1 MIKLQ
6 LYFSMFKKRPVF
18 MRESIKIK
26 PKWLVGSG
34 KENLIA
40 WWRILLLTEACSV
53 RINFGSLLREDWAP
67 DGCWHFW
74 AVFKNKEAMSLP
86 DPCCV
91 PEFMDAT
98 VCQLPLGFWQG
109 RRLGSCHDWSFWSPE
124 LDQRRNSGLLS
135 GTETRV
141 VLVSFVHLFITFK
154 RCNTCAWYNFIIFIL
169 HPRLLLPSL
178 PFLLLL
184 SEFPSLFYAICLFVL
199 ILVTRWV

>member
-1 MIKLQ
+1 MRCAVTRPRRRRGSDEGTLLGAELLVNELFIMIKLQ

-34 KENLIA
+34 KGNLIA

-53 RINFGSLLREDWAP
+53 RIKFGSLLREDWAP
-67 DGCWHFW
+67 DG
-74 AVFKNKEAMSLP
+74 S
-86 DPCCV
+86 CCV
-91 PEFMDAT
+91 PEFIDAT

-124 LDQRRNSGLLS
+124 LDQRQNSGLLS
-135 GTETRV
+135 GTETRI

-154 RCNTCAWYNFIIFIL
+154 RCNTCA
-169 HPRLLLPSL
+169 
-178 PFLLLL
+178 
-184 SEFPSLFYAICLFVL
+184 
-199 ILVTRWV
+199 